1 MFYVI
6 DPDSRIPIFQQI
18 HDGVVEGILRG
29 HLKRG
34 DFLYP
39 VRRVAVEFGVNP
51 ATVKKAYDQ
60 LQDEGLVRTA
70 PRSGTMV
77 AQPQK
82 PTKEHR
88 EQLREDLKTTVNRA
102 LAQGFTRDDIQ
113 DVIDEVAITG
123 ATVA

>member
-29 HLKRG
+29 HLKHG

-70 PRSGTMV
+70 PRSGTVV
-77 AQPQK
+77 APPQK
-82 PTKEHR
+82 PTKEQR

-102 LAQGFTRDDIQ
+102 LAQGFTRDDIH
-113 DVIDEVAITG
+113 DVIDEVAING
-123 ATVA
+123 ATVS